1 MCSATSLYHNQVAL
15 FKLSNLVHV
24 ESQVLSVAENHLIF
38 HRKSHGLSEGE
49 QVILAGLG
57 VDARRKNF
65 PLFISAIIDENT
77 FKLTDPIRCASVKQ
91 GTNAHVM
98 YAKTQPIINFISV
111 HNRVACVELFS
122 PGILASAVRSG
133 AKVFIKGSKHPT
145 LNGIHKIY
153 SGPLYPLSH
162 IIVQSKFSVAYL
174 KNSGAFNF
182 KYLQLY
188 KK

>member
-1 MCSATSLYHNQVAL
+1 M
-15 FKLSNLVHV
+15 
-24 ESQVLSVAENHLIF
+24 
-38 HRKSHGLSEGE
+38 
-49 QVILAGLG
+49 
-57 VDARRKNF
+57 DARRKNF

-174 KNSGAFNF
+174 KILAHLILNIC
-182 KYLQLY
+182 KPLLQFY
-188 KK
+188 AVEEYYMH

>member
-1 MCSATSLYHNQVAL
+1 
-15 FKLSNLVHV
+15 
-24 ESQVLSVAENHLIF
+24 
-38 HRKSHGLSEGE
+38 
-49 QVILAGLG
+49 
-57 VDARRKNF
+57 
-65 PLFISAIIDENT
+65 
-77 FKLTDPIRCASVKQ
+77 
-91 GTNAHVM
+91 M

-111 HNRVACVELFS
+111 HNRVACVELFL
-122 PGILASAVRSG
+122 PGILASTVRSG

-182 KYLQLY
+182 KYLQTFY
-188 KK
+188 SFMPWRNTTCTKFNKKYLPGG